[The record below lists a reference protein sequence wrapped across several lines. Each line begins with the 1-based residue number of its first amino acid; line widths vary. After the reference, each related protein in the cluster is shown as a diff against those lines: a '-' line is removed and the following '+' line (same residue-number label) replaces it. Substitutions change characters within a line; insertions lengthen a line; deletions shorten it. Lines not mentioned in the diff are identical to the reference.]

1 MTQPAADPVAQP
13 SAPRRRHVHEAD
25 VVRVL
30 TFACVIAVH
39 TIHYTNPASSVGANG
54 VEMLLHFTREAFFCL
69 TGFVLVHQNLSR
81 RVAVGPF
88 WRKRF
93 VAVGVPYLVWSVI
106 YEFVKQHESVLG
118 TLRHLPEDVALGTAW
133 YHLYFLLV
141 SMQIYLVFPVILWL
155 VRKTAGHHGILLAVS
170 AAVQVVLTSWLMY
183 APPATGW
190 LEHVTFNADALLPSY
205 QFYVLAGAVAA
216 FHFERTVGFVR
227 DHRRAIFAGAVVIAA
242 ATELLYLADVH
253 TGRDALTAANVLQ
266 PGMLPWSLAAVAVL
280 LAIGT
285 IWDDRRTAGSRWDR
299 GLAVASDRSFGVF
312 LVHPLI
318 LWCVLQV
325 QARWWHVPCGP
336 ALSVGAYLVVVVGS
350 LVFADAV
357 RHTRLSLPLTG
368 RRRLTPAGRP
378 PATPPAGPQPR
389 GEAHVHNG
397 PDPSRA
403 RHEAAGEGHHDGD
416 RRRSADALLR

>member
-1 MTQPAADPVAQP
+1 MTAT
-13 SAPRRRHVHEAD
+13 RRRHVHEAD

-81 RVAVGPF
+81 KVDVVPF

-93 VAVGVPYLVWSVI
+93 VAVGVPYLAWSVI
-106 YEFVKQHESVLG
+106 YEFIKQHESVLA

-141 SMQIYLVFPVILWL
+141 SMQIYLVFPLILWL
-155 VRKTAGHHGILLAVS
+155 VRKTAGHHGVLLAIS
-170 AAVQVVLTSWLMY
+170 AVVQLALTSWLMY
-183 APPATGW
+183 GAPPSGW

-205 QFYVLAGAVAA
+205 QFYVLVGAVAA
-216 FHFERTVGFVR
+216 FHFERTVALVR
-227 DHRRAIFAGAVVIAA
+227 AHRGAIFVGAAVIAVG
-242 ATELLYLADVH
+242 TELLYLADVH
-253 TGRDALTAANVLQ
+253 HGRAPLTAANVLQ
-266 PGMLPWSLAAVAVL
+266 PGILPWALAAVAVL

-285 IWDDRRTAGSRWDR
+285 VWDDRRTAGGRLDR
-299 GLAVASDRSFGVF
+299 GLALASDRSFGVF

-325 QARWWHVPCGP
+325 QARWWHVPFGP
-336 ALSVGAYLVVVVGS
+336 ALSVGAYLIVVVGS
-350 LVFADAV
+350 LAFADAV
-357 RHTRLSLPLTG
+357 RHTYLSLALTG
-368 RRRLTPAGRP
+368 RRRLTPAGRT

-389 GEAHVHNG
+389 GEAHVHNSSE
-397 PDPSRA
+397 PSGA
-403 RHEAAGEGHHDGD
+403 RNEAAHEGHHDGD